1 MKTDIFRRTIWYAH
15 ENDRSIFVALSVE
28 RVKEIIAMNKEG
40 KKPEELKKV
49 EMNIV
54 PKIKEP
60 DYQNVVGQDSIS
72 RFDKNKNRDNKGS
85 NRNRGGNRNNNR
97 NRRPR

>member
-1 MKTDIFRRTIWYAH
+1 M
-15 ENDRSIFVALSVE
+15 
-28 RVKEIIAMNKEG
+28 KEIIAMNKEG

-72 RFDKNKNRDNKGS
+72 RFDKNKNRDRDN
-85 NRNRGGNRNNNR
+85 NRNRGRNNNR
-97 NRRPR
+97 NRNRR